1 MTERGDRSVTDPIK
15 ESMTAGTAGVITR
28 RGLILSLPGLAL
40 ARRLLG
46 EGQAAPLRIR
56 GLHQVT
62 LAVSDLERSLDFYQA
77 VFGMAVQARHQGKI
91 LLRIGDGPYFLALT
105 QAGSEPP
112 SIDHFGLAV
121 ENFDVDRVVRA
132 LAGHDVTPG
141 GQDEG
146 LSGGPMR
153 VRETTR
159 MGTPELYMGDPNGL
173 VIQLQDPSYCGGGGP
188 LGDRCATSEPAPTM
202 GSIALRGLSHLTIN
216 VPDPEATNAFYM
228 QTFGT
233 DIQTY
238 QAASPLMGVGPGV
251 HFLMF
256 IGAGAGQAR
265 INHACL
271 SLENFDVDF
280 ILDALEEHGITPRGT
295 GQGGSGPLRHRVT
308 MRMPNR
314 GGAPEGTPELYFTDP
329 DGLSIQLQD
338 VRYCGGGA
346 YLGGACP

>member
-1 MTERGDRSVTDPIK
+1 MTDQTK
-15 ESMTAGTAGVITR
+15 QSMPAGTAGIVTR
-28 RGLILSLPGLAL
+28 RSLLLSLPGLAL

-46 EGQAAPLRIR
+46 QGQAAPLRVR

-62 LAVSDLERSLDFYQA
+62 LAVSDLERSVDFYQA
-77 VFGMAVQARHQGKI
+77 VFGMAVQARHDGKI
-91 LLRIGDGPYFLALT
+91 LLRIGDGPHFLALT
-105 QAGSEPP
+105 EAGSEPP
-112 SIDHFGLAV
+112 SIAHFGLAV

-132 LAGHDVTPG
+132 LAAHDVTPA

-153 VRETTR
+153 VRATTR
-159 MGTPELYMGDPNGL
+159 MGTRELYMGDPNGL
-173 VIQLQDPSYCGGGGP
+173 IIQLQDPTYCGGGGP
-188 LGDRCATSEPAPTM
+188 LGDRCATPEPAPTT

-256 IGAGAGQAR
+256 IGTGGGGTAR

-271 SLENFDVDF
+271 SLANFDVER
-280 ILDALEEHGITPRGT
+280 IQSALEDHGITPRGAEP
-295 GQGGSGPLRHRVT
+295 GRSGPLLHRVT

-314 GGAPEGTPELYFTDP
+314 GGAPQGTPELYFSDP

-338 VRYCGGGA
+338 VAYCGGGG
-346 YLGGACP
+346 YLGGVCP

>member
-1 MTERGDRSVTDPIK
+1 MSEQIQELLTIETKG
-15 ESMTAGTAGVITR
+15 GLTR
-28 RGLILSLPGLAL
+28 RSLLLSLPGLAL

-46 EGQAAPLRIR
+46 QAQAAPLRVR

-91 LLRIGDGPYFLALT
+91 LLRIGGGPHFLALT
-105 QAGSEPP
+105 QAGSELP

-132 LAGHDVTPG
+132 LAGHDVTPD

-153 VRETTR
+153 VLETTR

-188 LGDRCATSEPAPTM
+188 LGDRCATSEPAPTT

-233 DIQTY
+233 DIQAH
-238 QAASPLMGVGPGV
+238 QAARPLMGVGPGE

-256 IGAGAGQAR
+256 TGAGTGQAR

-271 SLENFDVDF
+271 TLENFDVEF
-280 ILDALEEHGITPRGT
+280 VQRALEEHGITPRGT
-295 GQGGSGPLRHRVT
+295 GRGGGGGPLRHWISL
-308 MRMPNR
+308 RMPNR
-314 GGAPEGTPELYFTDP
+314 GGAPEGTPELYFSDP

-338 VRYCGGGA
+338 VAYCGGTG
-346 YLGGACP
+346 YLGGVCP

>member
-1 MTERGDRSVTDPIK
+1 MTGD
-15 ESMTAGTAGVITR
+15 TAGAITR

-40 ARRLLG
+40 AHRLVG
-46 EGQAAPLRIR
+46 QRQAAPLSVR

-77 VFGMAVQARHQGKI
+77 VFGMSVQARQEGRI
-91 LLRIGDGPYFLALT
+91 LLSIGDGPHFLALT
-105 QAGSEPP
+105 KAGSEPP
-112 SIDHFGLAV
+112 RIDQFGLAV
-121 ENFDVDRVVRA
+121 EDFDVERVVRA
-132 LAGHDVTPG
+132 LAGHNVTRG
-141 GQDEG
+141 GRGEG

-153 VRETTR
+153 VRATTR
-159 MGTPELYMGDPNGL
+159 MGTPELHMGDPDGL
-173 VIQLQDPSYCGGGGP
+173 VIQLQDPAYCGGGGP
-188 LGDRCATSEPAPTM
+188 LGDRCPPPEPAPTR

-233 DIQTY
+233 DIQAY

-271 SLENFDVDF
+271 SLENFEVKF
-280 ILDALEEHGITPRGT
+280 VQAALEEHGITPRGT
-295 GQGGSGPLRHRVT
+295 GRGGVGGPLRHWISL
-308 MRMPNR
+308 RMPNR
-314 GGAPEGTPELYFTDP
+314 GGAPDGTPELYFSDP

-338 VRYCGGGA
+338 VAYCGGTG
-346 YLGGACP
+346 YLGGVCP

>member
-1 MTERGDRSVTDPIK
+1 VTDVIK

-28 RGLILSLPGLAL
+28 RGLLLSLPGLAL

-91 LLRIGDGPYFLALT
+91 LLRIGDGPHFLALS

-188 LGDRCATSEPAPTM
+188 LGDRCATSEPAPTT

-216 VPDPEATNAFYM
+216 VPDPEATNTFYM

-280 ILDALEEHGITPRGT
+280 ILGALEEHGITPRGT